1 MCDAY
6 GKCGTC
12 SGNTSVPGGG
22 KVLNYNI
29 RKNGFGIVYSF
40 SELPSFAYTAGIE
53 ENWRNPELII
63 FGLDYDL
70 STLLITET
78 ANLIRGGASF
88 TDQTG
93 HYRIGNINVMFLEVL
108 TNSAKQHMPETTS
121 YYGEKKFRALQMLWS
136 DEQGHFPFDP
146 QCSDEVK
153 RIQPVLAEGNQPD
166 QENPPDG
173 QH

>member
-1 MCDAY
+1 MQKGVFMCDAY

-12 SGNTSVPGGG
+12 SGKASVPGGG

-78 ANLIRGGASF
+78 ANLIREALLSP
-88 TDQTG
+88 TKPVITG
-93 HYRIGNINVMFLEVL
+93 SEI
-108 TNSAKQHMPETTS
+108 
-121 YYGEKKFRALQMLWS
+121 
-136 DEQGHFPFDP
+136 
-146 QCSDEVK
+146 
-153 RIQPVLAEGNQPD
+153 
-166 QENPPDG
+166 
-173 QH
+173 